1 MSDKWH
7 GGKGSRSRPFSVS
20 QEEYTNRLDSIFG
33 KSPEPQDDDEDCP
46 VCGGPLYTQIHW
58 KFSYCDDCGH
68 SIKKEPMEP

>member
-1 MSDKWH
+1 MAHDAGK
-7 GGKGSRSRPFSVS
+7 GGKPRPFSVS

-33 KSPEPQDDDEDCP
+33 KSLEISDDDEDCP

-58 KFSYCDDCGH
+58 KFTYCDDCGH